1 MVVYLILRTGRQAP
15 QGDDGRMKRAVLITL
30 VAIMALVLVY
40 PATASFAKSPESQ
53 DTPTMQII
61 TPRSGDA
68 DLNWSDDDGDADDLA
83 GVKDGKRKPIDPSSL
98 NDFVIRARFVDVWRM
113 YILTFRLY

>member
-1 MVVYLILRTGRQAP
+1 MVVYLILRMGRQGP

-53 DTPTMQII
+53 DTPTLQII

-68 DLNWSDDDGDADDLA
+68 GSNLSDDDGDADDLA
-83 GVKDGKRKPIDPSSL
+83 GLKDRKKKPTGTSEM
-98 NDFVIRARFVDVWRM
+98 NDFIIRARFADVWRM

>member
-1 MVVYLILRTGRQAP
+1 
-15 QGDDGRMKRAVLITL
+15 MKRAVFVTL
-30 VAIMALVLVY
+30 AAILALVLVY

-53 DTPTMQII
+53 DTPTIQII
-61 TPRSGDA
+61 TPQSGDS

-83 GVKDGKRKPIDPSSL
+83 GVKGGKKEPSGASSM
-98 NDFVIRARFVDVWRM
+98 NDFIVRARFADVWRM